1 MGNLMRLHW
10 FQHVPFEGL
19 GSIELWALQHG
30 MEVSVTRFYAGDQ
43 LPRLEAID
51 WLVVMGG
58 PMNIY
63 EEADY
68 PWLKAEKMY
77 IRQAIEAGKK
87 VVGICLGA
95 QLIADVLDG
104 PVTRNAHK
112 EIGWFPVELSPEA
125 KRAGLGE
132 VLPWSFDA
140 FHWHGD
146 TFAIP
151 PRALPLGHSEAC
163 ANQGFLFDKRVL
175 GLQFHME
182 MTDAGA
188 SELIMHGAA
197 ELVEEP
203 YIQRSDAMLADPK
216 RFATANHLLA
226 QLLDK
231 LANNR

>member
-1 MGNLMRLHW
+1 MRLHW

-19 GSIELWALQHG
+19 GAIERWALEKG
-30 MEVSVTRFYAGDQ
+30 MEISVTRFYAGDQ

-68 PWLKAEKMY
+68 PWLQAEKMY
-77 IRQAIEAGKK
+77 LREAIAAGKR

-95 QLIADVLDG
+95 QLLADVLGG
-104 PVTRNAHK
+104 PVSRNAHK
-112 EIGWFPVELSPEA
+112 EIGWFTLELSAEA

-132 VLPWSFDA
+132 ALPWMFEA

-151 PRALPLGHSEAC
+151 PGSVPLGSSEAC
-163 ANQGFLFDKRVL
+163 PHQGFLYRSQVL

-182 MTDAGA
+182 MTESGA
-188 SELIMHGAA
+188 QTLIEHGRD
-197 ELVEEP
+197 ELVEGR
-203 YIQRSDAMLADPK
+203 YIQSEAAMLAKPE
-216 RFATANHLLA
+216 RFARANRLLV
-226 QLLDK
+226 QLLDH
-231 LANNR
+231 LAARQPT

>member
-1 MGNLMRLHW
+1 MRLHC

-19 GSIELWALQHG
+19 GSIARWAEKRG
-30 MEVSVTRFYAGDQ
+30 MELSFTRFHAGDQ
-43 LPRLEAID
+43 LPKLESID

-77 IRQAIEAGKK
+77 IREAIGAGKR

-95 QLIADVLDG
+95 QLIADVLGG

-125 KRAGLGE
+125 KRAGLGA

-151 PRALPLGHSEAC
+151 PRALPLAHSEAC

-182 MTDAGA
+182 MTEAGA
-188 SELIMHGAA
+188 GELILHGAN
-197 ELVEEP
+197 ELVTAP
-203 YIQRSDAMLADPK
+203 YIQDAGTMLANPE
-216 RFATANHLLA
+216 RFTAANRLLA
-226 QLLDK
+226 QLLDH
-231 LANNR
+231 LAAE

>member
-1 MGNLMRLHW
+1 MRLHW

-19 GSIELWALQHG
+19 GAIEGWARQHG
-30 MEVSVTRFYAGDQ
+30 YEISVTRFYAGDQ

-77 IRQAIEAGKK
+77 IRQAIEAGKR

-95 QLIADVLDG
+95 QLIADVLG
-104 PVTRNAHK
+104 GAVTRNVHK

-125 KRAGLGE
+125 KRAGLGA

-140 FHWHGD
+140 YHWHGD

-151 PRALPLGHSEAC
+151 PRALPLAHSEAC
-163 ANQGFLFDKRVL
+163 VNQGFLFDKRVL
-175 GLQFHME
+175 GLQFHLE

-188 SELIMHGAA
+188 RELLQHGAN
-197 ELVEEP
+197 ELVAAP
-203 YIQRSDAMLADPK
+203 YIQNAETMLADPK
-216 RFATANHLLA
+216 RFTAANQLLA
-226 QLLDK
+226 QLLEH
-231 LANNR
+231 LAVQS

>member
-1 MGNLMRLHW
+1 MRLHW

-19 GSIELWALQHG
+19 GAIERWALQHG

-77 IRQAIEAGKK
+77 IRQAIEAGKR

-95 QLIADVLDG
+95 QLIADVLG
-104 PVTRNAHK
+104 GAVTRNTHK
-112 EIGWFPVELSPEA
+112 EIGWFPVELSAEA
-125 KRAGLGE
+125 KRAGLGA
-132 VLPWSFDA
+132 VLPWSFEA

-146 TFAIP
+146 TFAVP

-163 ANQGFLFDKRVL
+163 ANQGFLFDRRVL
-175 GLQFHME
+175 ALQFHME
-182 MTDAGA
+182 MSEGGA
-188 SELIMHGAA
+188 QNLIEHSRD
-197 ELVEEP
+197 ELVAGE
-203 YIQRSDAMLADPK
+203 YIQGEEAMLAEPQ
-216 RFATANHLLA
+216 RFAAANRLLV
-226 QLLDK
+226 QLLDH
-231 LANNR
+231 LVAA

>member
-1 MGNLMRLHW
+1 M
-10 FQHVPFEGL
+10 
-19 GSIELWALQHG
+19 S
-30 MEVSVTRFYAGDQ
+30 STRFYAGDQ
-43 LPRLEAID
+43 LPRLETID

-77 IRQAIEAGKK
+77 IRQAIEAGKR

-95 QLIADVLDG
+95 QLIADVLGG
-104 PVTRNAHK
+104 PVTRNVHK

-125 KRAGLGE
+125 KRAGLGA

-182 MTDAGA
+182 MTEAGA
-188 SELIMHGAA
+188 SELILHGED
-197 ELVEEP
+197 ELVSDT
-203 YIQRSDAMLADPK
+203 YIQDSAAMLADPQ
-216 RFATANHLLA
+216 RFAAANHLLA
-226 QLLDK
+226 QLLDY
-231 LANNR
+231 LAAPQ